1 MIGAHRFRGLV
12 LGLAVGALAFV
23 ALAACTTQAPTIPE
37 GLSAGEIFQRAQ
49 DAAESGAY
57 SVAIQYYTL
66 FQQKYPEDREHGVW
80 ASYEIAFLYHKT
92 GKDADAMRLL
102 DELLAQYAQEGAAVP
117 SGGDAS
123 AGTALQPTAGPV
135 LPPAPRILAEK
146 LKSRLQEAAKPA
158 KTAP

>member
-1 MIGAHRFRGLV
+1 MRSPHGFRAFLAGLV
-12 LGLAVGALAFV
+12 IGMMALV
-23 ALAACTTQAPTIPE
+23 ALSTCATQAPTIPE

-57 SVAIQYYTL
+57 PVAIQYYTL

-92 GKDADAMRLL
+92 GKDADALKLL
-102 DELLAQYAQEGAAVP
+102 DELLAQYAKESAVVTP
-117 SGGDAS
+117 GGDAS
-123 AGTALQPTAGPV
+123 AGAANQPTAGPL

-146 LKSRLQEAAKPA
+146 LKSRLQETAKTA